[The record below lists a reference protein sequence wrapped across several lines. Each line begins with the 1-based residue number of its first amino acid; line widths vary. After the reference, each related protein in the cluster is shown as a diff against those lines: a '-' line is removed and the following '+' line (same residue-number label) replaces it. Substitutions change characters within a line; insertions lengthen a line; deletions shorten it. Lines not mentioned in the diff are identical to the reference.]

1 MHYSKNSTIC
11 KGFRLVL
18 TLLKRLEVAYNLGA
32 MTPLNSV
39 GQRLLTNLMQVAQR
53 EVTDVKRSNRAEKV
67 NIVGAGGTL
76 TAAYEQLRNAAENA
90 EEHLLLQN
98 AVRRFYKRLF
108 VTRDESQVRTS
119 GNELA
124 VELTFAGYIPNN
136 SLTRAQIEEISRL
149 ATQHYGIYEALHQ
162 ERIISMDAATRW
174 ILDTLSVRV
183 ASTVDNRD
191 RTKVFVEVAY
201 AYFDTIIP
209 GQLRTTKFKSVT
221 EYQAPLLAVIHK
233 ALLKSDSATIRTALL
248 EQYGVTIEH
257 PELYVTYNQRIDT
270 MLKDP
275 FTDAIY
281 HMVDRQGPP
290 LRVLKHMIDSRP
302 DFLEILPRREV
313 FLEAYEQQ
321 VNKEYSTIMARVNR
335 AIVRSVTFLI
345 ITKFI
350 VGIAIEVPYDIWAY
364 GMIHWQPL
372 LINLLFPPL
381 YMVALRLTLNAP
393 GYANTTALVDQVDTM
408 FYGERPQLRKRMSA
422 RQYSPVF
429 SVLYAVFGLAVFAG
443 VMWLLLML
451 GFSIVHIGIFFVFI
465 CVASFLGFRISRLI
479 RELEVVRAASNGLT
493 FVRDFVY
500 LPFVVVGRWMS
511 DQYSQINVVALVLDM
526 LIELPLKTV
535 LRLVRQWG
543 AFIDD
548 RKDRI

>member
-1 MHYSKNSTIC
+1 
-11 KGFRLVL
+11 
-18 TLLKRLEVAYNLGA
+18 
-32 MTPLNSV
+32 MTALNSV
-39 GQRLLTNLMQVAQR
+39 GQRLLTSLAMVKQR
-53 EVTDVKRSNRAEKV
+53 ETTDVRKNDRIEKV
-67 NIVGAGGTL
+67 NVVGAGGTL

-108 VTRDESQVRTS
+108 VTRDEVQIRTS

-124 VELTFAGYIPNN
+124 VELTFAGYVPNN

-149 ATQHYGIYEALHQ
+149 AMQHYAAYEVFHQ
-162 ERIISMDAATRW
+162 DRSVSMDAATKW
-174 ILDTLSVRV
+174 LLDTLSVRV
-183 ASTVDNRD
+183 VNAVDD
-191 RTKVFVEVAY
+191 RERAKVFVEVAY
-201 AYFDTIIP
+201 AYFDSTIP
-209 GQLRTTKFKSVT
+209 EQLKATKYKATT

-233 ALLKSDSATIRTALL
+233 ALLKSDTATIRTALL
-248 EQYGVTIEH
+248 EQYGVTVAH
-257 PELYVTYNQRIDT
+257 QELYVTYNNRIDT

-275 FTDAIY
+275 LTDAIF
-281 HMVDRQGPP
+281 HMVDRQGAP
-290 LRVLKHMIDSRP
+290 LRVLKRMIDSRP
-302 DFLEILPRREV
+302 DFLDLLSRREV

-335 AIVRSVTFLI
+335 AIVRSVMFLV

-350 VGIAIEVPYDIWAY
+350 VGIAIEVPYDLWAY

-372 LINLLFPPL
+372 MINLLFPPL

-393 GYANTTALVDQVDTM
+393 GYANTTALVDHVDTM
-408 FYGERPQLRKRMSA
+408 LYGDRPQLRKRA
-422 RQYSPVF
+422 GNRQYSSIF
-429 SVLYAVFGLAVFAG
+429 SVLYALFGLTVFGG

-451 GFSIVHIGIFFVFI
+451 GFSLVHIGIFFVFI
-465 CVASFLGFRISRLI
+465 SAASFLGFRISRLI
-479 RELEVVRAASNGLT
+479 RELEIVRSASNGLT

-511 DQYSQINVVALVLDM
+511 DQYSQINVVTLILDM

>member
-1 MHYSKNSTIC
+1 
-11 KGFRLVL
+11 
-18 TLLKRLEVAYNLGA
+18 

-39 GQRLLTNLMQVAQR
+39 GQRLLTNLTLAAQH
-53 EVTDVKRSNRAEKV
+53 ETADAKRSNRTEKV
-67 NIVGAGGTL
+67 NVVGAGGAL

-108 VTRDESQVRTS
+108 VTRDEAQIRTS

-136 SLTRAQIEEISRL
+136 SLTRKQIDDISLL
-149 ATQHYGIYEALHQ
+149 ATQHYKVYEGLLRDRTVA
-162 ERIISMDAATRW
+162 IDAATKW
-174 ILDTLSVRV
+174 LLDTLSVRV
-183 ASTVDNRD
+183 ASTVDD
-191 RTKVFVEVAY
+191 RERTRVFVEVAY
-201 AYFDTIIP
+201 AYFDTTIP
-209 GQLRTTKFKSVT
+209 DQLEATKFKGT
-221 EYQAPLLAVIHK
+221 PEYQAPLLAVIHK
-233 ALLKSDSATIRTALL
+233 ALLKSDVATIRTALL
-248 EQYGVTIEH
+248 EQYGITVEH

-275 FTDAIY
+275 LTDTLF

-290 LRVLKHMIDSRP
+290 LRVLKHMIDNRA
-302 DFLEILPRREV
+302 DFLELLPRREV
-313 FLEAYEQQ
+313 LLEAYEQQ
-321 VNKEYSTIMARVNR
+321 VNKEYSSIMERVNR
-335 AIVRSVTFLI
+335 AIVRSVIFLI

-350 VGIAIEVPYDIWAY
+350 VGIAIEVPYDLWAY
-364 GMIHWQPL
+364 GQIHWQPL

-381 YMVALRLTLNAP
+381 YMIALRLTLNVP
-393 GYANTTALVDQVDTM
+393 GYANTTALVDHVDTM
-408 FYGERPQLRKRMSA
+408 LYGERPQLHKRTSN

-429 SVLYAVFGLAVFAG
+429 SVLYGIFGLAIFGG
-443 VMWLLLML
+443 VMWVLLML
-451 GFSIVHIGIFFVFI
+451 GFSLVHIGMFFVFI
-465 CVASFLGFRISRLI
+465 SAASFLGFRISRLI

-511 DQYSQINVVALVLDM
+511 EQYSQVNVVALVLDM

-535 LRLVRQWG
+535 LRLIRQWG

-548 RKDRI
+548 RKDKI